1 MEWEHSI
8 SLQFQFG
15 SGIMK
20 IRTLDLFHGAGGSS
34 LGAQEGGAEIIAGID
49 FWDMAKDCY
58 SRNFPDA
65 RVIDKDIR
73 KVSPRQIHQLIGDI
87 DLIIASPE
95 CTNHSCAKGAA
106 VRCEK
111 SKLTAFEVIRF
122 AKEFRPKWIVLEN
135 VVHMGSWDDYPR
147 LINNLKKLGYKIRVE
162 KLNAMDFGVPQSRR
176 RLFIICSLLG
186 PPEEIGNPGADIKP
200 ASSVIDFNGNY
211 SFSPLFSPKRAL
223 ATIERARRAMAGLGE
238 KEHFLIVYYGT
249 DQSGGW
255 QPLSRPLRTIT
266 TLDRFAYVKPSP
278 NGHMMRMLQPEEL
291 KLAMGFK
298 KDYIL
303 ESGVRRDK
311 IRLMGNAVCPPI
323 MECIIRSLISQE

>member
-1 MEWEHSI
+1 MI
-8 SLQFQFG
+8 VV
-15 SGIMK
+15 K

-34 LGAQEGGAEIIAGID
+34 LGAQEGGAEIVAGID
-49 FWDMAKDCY
+49 FWDMASDCY

-73 KVSPRQIHQLIGDI
+73 KVSPKQIHKLIGDI

-106 VRCEK
+106 VRCEE
-111 SKLTAFEVIRF
+111 SKLTAFEVVRF

-147 LINNLKKLGYKIRVE
+147 LINNLKKLGYKIRVK

-186 PPEEIGNPGADIKP
+186 LPEEIGNPGADIKP
-200 ASSVIDFNGNY
+200 ASSVIDSNGNY

-223 ATIERARRAMAGLGE
+223 ATIERARRAIAELGE
-238 KEHFLIVYYGT
+238 QEHFLIVYYGT
-249 DQSGGW
+249 DKSGGW

-291 KLAMGFK
+291 KLAMGFR

-311 IRLMGNAVCPPI
+311 VRLMGNAVCPPV
-323 MECIIRSLISQE
+323 MEFILKSLFSQDQ